1 MDVRLIFGRIR
12 QTIILKGNKMEITF
26 KSFMDAV
33 PVLVLMYLLA
43 PVVKMIFNLLDH
55 SDYHLTIGEIAPYV
69 SKRNFIMTAVEIIG
83 KGRAS
88 EKLFAKCYLVKS
100 VSYQNMEPFLVK
112 KKTLELFYD
121 MDKTNNHFKG

>member
-1 MDVRLIFGRIR
+1 
-12 QTIILKGNKMEITF
+12 MEITF

-43 PVVKMIFNLLDH
+43 PVVKMVFNLLDR

-100 VSYQNMEPFLVK
+100 VSHQNMKPFLVK